1 MKIKHH
7 ELEIQQETPF
17 ANCKLER
24 QQYAEVLTKI
34 VELYSDGF
42 VLAINNE
49 WGTGKTTF
57 VKMWQQHLKNND
69 FKTVYFNAW
78 ENDFDNNPLVAIM
91 SELKSLI
98 NSKNKEVFKSVI
110 SKGAVLAQNVLPAVI
125 KAVAKKYIDV
135 DEVSDAMENVTKGAT
150 QIFEEEIKEYTN
162 KKKSIVDFRKE
173 LEKFIKKTDSSKP
186 LIFIID
192 ELDRCRPDYAVDV
205 LEQMKHFFSV
215 PGIVF
220 VLSIDKNHLA
230 SSVRGYYGSENIN
243 TDEYLRRF
251 IDLEYSI
258 PLPSNKAFCNYLYEY
273 YAFDEFFSSYERTA
287 YPPLVDDG
295 HFFIKIAEIL
305 FGKSNA
311 TLRQQEKIFAH
322 SRLIL
327 RTFKANNY
335 TFSHILFFLIY
346 IKNLNGKLYKDI
358 ETKSITLQ
366 ELSDAFADLMP
377 SIHDDYSI
385 NLIYIQAL
393 LLVFYNNSFAD
404 GTKEKLLKTDAEGK
418 KSILIT
424 SKLEKEEN
432 KSVLMNCFDEIYNS
446 RESYRTSLAYLLNKI
461 NLTEKLKF

>member
-1 MKIKHH
+1 MFKVAITKV
-7 ELEIQQETPF
+7 IPF
-17 ANCKLER
+17 VNCKLER

-57 VKMWQQHLKNND
+57 VKMWKQHLENND

-78 ENDFDNNPLVAIM
+78 ENDFDSNPLVAIM
-91 SELKSLI
+91 SELKPLI
-98 NSKNKEVFKSVI
+98 NNKNEEVFKSVI
-110 SKGAVLAQNVLPAVI
+110 SKGAVLAKNVLPAVI

-135 DEVSDAMENVTKGAT
+135 DEVLDAIENTTKGVT
-150 QIFEEEIKEYTN
+150 EIFEEEIKEYTN
-162 KKKSIVDFRKE
+162 KKKSIVDFREE
-173 LEKFIKKTDSSKP
+173 LEKFIKETDSSKP

-273 YAFDEFFSSYERTA
+273 YAFDEFFSSYERTG
-287 YPPLVDDG
+287 YPPFVEDG
-295 HFFIKIAEIL
+295 HSFIKIAEVL

-327 RTFKANNY
+327 RTFKTNNY

-346 IKNLNGKLYKDI
+346 IKNLNSKLYKDI

-377 SIHDDYSI
+377 SMHDDYSL
-385 NLIYIQAL
+385 NLIYIQTL
-393 LLVFYNNSFAD
+393 LLVFYNNSFED
-404 GTKEKLLKTDAEGK
+404 GRKDKLLKTDAEGK
-418 KSILIT
+418 KSTPIT
-424 SKLEKEEN
+424 SKLVNETN
-432 KSVLMNCFDEIYNS
+432 KSVLVNYFDEIYSS
-446 RESYRTSLAYLLNKI
+446 RESHRTSLAYLLNKI
-461 NLTEKLKF
+461 NLTEALKV

>member
-7 ELEIQQETPF
+7 ELEIQKDTPF

-24 QQYAEVLTKI
+24 QQYAEVLTEI

-57 VKMWQQHLKNND
+57 VKMWKQYLENND

-78 ENDFDNNPLVAIM
+78 ENDFDSNPLVAIM
-91 SELKSLI
+91 SELKPLI
-98 NSKNKEVFKSVI
+98 NTKNKEVFKSVVN
-110 SKGAVLAQNVLPAVI
+110 KGAVLAQNVLPAVI

-135 DEVSDAMENVTKGAT
+135 DEVSDAIENVTKGAT

-258 PLPSNKAFCNYLYEY
+258 PLPSNKTFCKYLYEY
-273 YAFDEFFSSYERTA
+273 YAFNDFFSSNER
-287 YPPLVDDG
+287 
-295 HFFIKIAEIL
+295 
-305 FGKSNA
+305 
-311 TLRQQEKIFAH
+311 
-322 SRLIL
+322 
-327 RTFKANNY
+327 
-335 TFSHILFFLIY
+335 
-346 IKNLNGKLYKDI
+346 
-358 ETKSITLQ
+358 KSIPL
-366 ELSDAFADLMP
+366 
-377 SIHDDYSI
+377 
-385 NLIYIQAL
+385 
-393 LLVFYNNSFAD
+393 
-404 GTKEKLLKTDAEGK
+404 
-418 KSILIT
+418 
-424 SKLEKEEN
+424 
-432 KSVLMNCFDEIYNS
+432 
-446 RESYRTSLAYLLNKI
+446 
-461 NLTEKLKF
+461 